1 MTPQE
6 RLQAA
11 EAAWLASDPFE
22 IGAMAASYRLHN
34 ELERARV
41 AVYDAGGCCGCHGVV
56 SGECKSSA
64 IRLRRMERLR
74 AGGMGSRGVETL
86 RELCE
91 ASEEWQAIEMVYRV
105 ANETGRVTVA
115 QAAAA
120 IERAGQ

>member
-1 MTPQE
+1 M
-6 RLQAA
+6 
-11 EAAWLASDPFE
+11 
-22 IGAMAASYRLHN
+22 
-34 ELERARV
+34 
-41 AVYDAGGCCGCHGVV
+41 
-56 SGECKSSA
+56 
-64 IRLRRMERLR
+64 
-74 AGGMGSRGVETL
+74 ETL

>member
-11 EAAWLASDPFE
+11 EAAWLAADPFE
-22 IGAMAASYRLHN
+22 YGSMTASYRLWN

-41 AVYDAGGCCGCHGVV
+41 AAYDAGGCCGCHGVV

-64 IRLRRMERLR
+64 IRIRRMERLR
-74 AGGMGSRGVETL
+74 NGGMGSRGVETL

-91 ASEEWQAIEMVYRV
+91 TSEQWQAIEMVCRV
-105 ANETGRVTVA
+105 ANETGKVTVA